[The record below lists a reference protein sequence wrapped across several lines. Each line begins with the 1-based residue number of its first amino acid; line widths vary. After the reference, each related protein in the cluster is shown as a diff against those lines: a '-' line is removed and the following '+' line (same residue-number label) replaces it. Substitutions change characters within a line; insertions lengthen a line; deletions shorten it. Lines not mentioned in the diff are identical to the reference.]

1 MKTVIYIVFSI
12 NQTSLQTYL
21 LNPFITTNLFA
32 KSIYE
37 GVLNLVGCIQ
47 VPHNSFTCIYV
58 YIYWNNLNR
67 VVFTILMY
75 RGHLLTC
82 LDLS

>member
-47 VPHNSFTCIYV
+47 VPHDGVSLYF
-58 YIYWNNLNR
+58 
-67 VVFTILMY
+67 
-75 RGHLLTC
+75 
-82 LDLS
+82 S